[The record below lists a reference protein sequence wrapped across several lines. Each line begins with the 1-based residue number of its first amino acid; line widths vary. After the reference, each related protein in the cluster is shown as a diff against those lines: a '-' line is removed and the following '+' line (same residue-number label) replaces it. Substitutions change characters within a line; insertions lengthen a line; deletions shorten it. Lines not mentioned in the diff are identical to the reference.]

1 MSVEDRLH
9 HLAESIHGMPV
20 AGFSERETERSLV
33 EPFLDA
39 LGYESRNPSE
49 VLTQYPI
56 RIGSTTTSC
65 DYAIKVGD
73 EVRVLVEA
81 KRPSVSLESPGQLD
95 SYFSRVPTALLG
107 IYTNGLEYRFYA
119 ERNRGRV
126 KQMDGDSFLVL
137 DLRRLDPTAISRAAR
152 CSKSHL
158 SDAEGFQNWVTDLG
172 YSRVIHDRLRHE
184 LTGHPSDE
192 LVHLAMGW
200 AGVAM
205 RTTEE
210 VSRFREIVRDAV
222 RRIVSGAVAPPPTVG
237 DGHTPPPRVG
247 DGHITAL
254 ERFEQAF
261 PSCSTY
267 RMQHYTRIEIRPYAS
282 IYFNHGEKNRYLAC
296 INIKAA
302 KNFPNAD
309 ALIAELSNTVQSKSR
324 IRAYSYDYRVGPDQ
338 WDRVIELMQS
348 DSPR

>member
-9 HLAESIHGMPV
+9 HLAESIHGMTV
-20 AGFSERETERSLV
+20 AGFSERETERSLI

-39 LGYESRNPSE
+39 LGYESRNPNE
-49 VLTQYPI
+49 VQTQYPI

-81 KRPSVSLESPGQLD
+81 KKPSVSLESPGQLD

-119 ERNRGRV
+119 ERNLGRV
-126 KQMDGDSFLVL
+126 KQMDGDPFLVL

-158 SDAEGFQNWVTDLG
+158 SDAEGFQHWVTDLG
-172 YSRVIHDRLRHE
+172 YSRVVHDRLRHE

-200 AGVAM
+200 AGVVI

-210 VSRFREIVRDAV
+210 VSRFREIVRDAA
-222 RRIVSGAVAPPPTVG
+222 RRIVGDAVA
-237 DGHTPPPRVG
+237 PPPRVG
-247 DGHITAL
+247 DGHTTAL

-261 PSCSTY
+261 GKSY
-267 RMQHYTRIEIRPYAS
+267 RRRSYNAITIRPYAT
-282 IYFNHGEKNRYLAC
+282 IYFNHGEKNKYLAD
-296 INIKAA
+296 INVKAA

-309 ALIAELSNTVQSKSR
+309 ALIAELSNAVHESR
-324 IRAYSYDYRVGPDQ
+324 RRGGDRRGARSYDYRVGPDL
-338 WDRVIELMQS
+338 WDRVIELIQATT
-348 DSPR
+348 